1 MAANA
6 LVIIAGVLALS
17 GLGFGMATLAQ
28 NPYGGMLYGGCH
40 ANGGGTGCP
49 GGTNAPG
56 AAGGPC
62 PQNGYCAPA
71 NGTCPALQNGT
82 CPAAGPDVDGSR

>member
-1 MAANA
+1 MVANA
-6 LVIIAGVLALS
+6 FVMIAGVLALS

-28 NPYGGMLYGGCH
+28 NPFGGMHYGGCG
-40 ANGGGTGCP
+40 ANGGAGCP

-56 AAGGPC
+56 VAGDPC
-62 PQNGYCAPA
+62 PQNGLCAPA

-82 CPAAGPDVDGSR
+82 CPAAGPDADGSR